1 MPRSRHC
8 RVWVY
13 RERHAVNT
21 TDSPEQL
28 LASAMS
34 DARCIGR
41 LLDLYRNYLR
51 MFAHV
56 EIGRQLQ
63 AKVDASDLVQE
74 VMLEAHKNFPG
85 FRGGSEAEFVAWLR
99 QILSAVLCGCVRRY
113 LGTQKRDIRLER
125 TLRENLDRSSLL
137 LGCGLIDPGSSPSQQ
152 AMRREQAV
160 LLADALERLPQDYR
174 DVLVHRH
181 LEGLTFPDI
190 AERMGRSLDSV
201 EKLWVRGLA
210 RLRQTMEA

>member
-1 MPRSRHC
+1 MPKGQLC
-8 RVWVY
+8 RVCRY
-13 RERHAVNT
+13 RKRDAVNSVE
-21 TDSPEQL
+21 SPEQL
-28 LASAMS
+28 LASAIS
-34 DARCIGR
+34 DGRHIGR

-51 MFAHV
+51 MLARV

-125 TLRENLDRSSLL
+125 TLRENLERSSLL
-137 LGCGLIDPGSSPSQQ
+137 LGCGLMDPGSSPSQQ

-160 LLADALERLPQDYR
+160 LLADALERLPDDYR
-174 DVLVHRH
+174 DVLVYRH
-181 LEGLTFPDI
+181 LEGLTFPHI

-210 RLRQTMEA
+210 RLRQSMES

>member
-1 MPRSRHC
+1 
-8 RVWVY
+8 VD
-13 RERHAVNT
+13 T

-34 DARCIGR
+34 DRRQIGR

-51 MFAHV
+51 MLARV

-74 VMLEAHKNFPG
+74 VMLEAHKHFPG
-85 FRGGSEAEFVAWLR
+85 FRGGSEVEFVAWLR
-99 QILSAVLCGCVRRY
+99 QILSAVMCACVRRY
-113 LGTQKRDIRLER
+113 LGTRKRDIRLER
-125 TLRENLDRSSLL
+125 TLRDNLDRSSLL
-137 LGCGLIDPGSSPSQQ
+137 LGCGLVDPGSSPSQQ

-160 LLADALERLPQDYR
+160 LLADALEQLPEDYR
-174 DVLVHRH
+174 DVLVYRH

-210 RLRQTMEA
+210 RLRQTMES

>member
-1 MPRSRHC
+1 
-8 RVWVY
+8 V
-13 RERHAVNT
+13 ET
-21 TDSPEQL
+21 TDSREQL

-34 DARCIGR
+34 DGRQIGR

-51 MFAHV
+51 ILARV

-63 AKVDASDLVQE
+63 AKVDASDLVQD

-85 FRGGSEAEFVAWLR
+85 FRGGSEAELVAWLR
-99 QILSAVLCGCVRRY
+99 QILSTVICGCVRRY

-125 TLRENLDRSSLL
+125 SLRENLDRSSLL

-152 AMRREQAV
+152 VMRREQAV
-160 LLADALERLPQDYR
+160 LLANALEQLPDDYR
-174 DVLVHRH
+174 DVLMYRH
-181 LEGLTFPDI
+181 LEGLTFPQI
-190 AERMGRSLDSV
+190 TERMGRSLDSV

-210 RLRQTMEA
+210 RLRQTMES